1 MDRRNSLVLSASVN
15 LEKTCIHTKSI
26 FSLID
31 LDFEDEAFVNIKKHS
46 DRCIAC
52 SNALSKFELQN
63 QQAVFYIPKPQIDTE
78 TRNTFEREV
87 HEVFLAFE
95 LNERVKLK
103 LKIKKNFKKIDT
115 ATLEFIKNLSSKNM
129 IKTYALGLLMFVVL
143 RQFFN

>member
-1 MDRRNSLVLSASVN
+1 MDRRNSRVLSATVN

-31 LDFEDEAFVNIKKHS
+31 LDFEDETFVNIKKHS
-46 DRCIAC
+46 DRCDAC
-52 SNALSKFELQN
+52 SNALNKFELQN

-87 HEVFLAFE
+87 QEVFRIFE
-95 LNERVKLK
+95 LNEKMKLK
-103 LKIKKNFKKIDT
+103 LKIKNNFKKIDT
-115 ATLEFIKNLSSKNM
+115 ASIEFIKNLSSKNM
-129 IKTYALGLLMFVVL
+129 IKTYALGVVLFFVL

>member
-1 MDRRNSLVLSASVN
+1 MDRRNSLVLSTSVN

-31 LDFEDEAFVNIKKHS
+31 LDFEDQAFVNIKKHS
-46 DRCIAC
+46 DRCVAC
-52 SNALSKFELQN
+52 SNALSKFEQQN

-103 LKIKKNFKKIDT
+103 LKLKKNFKKIDT
-115 ATLEFIKNLSSKNM
+115 AALEFIKNLSSKNM
-129 IKTYALGLLMFVVL
+129 IKAYAFGLVMFVVL
-143 RQFFN
+143 RNFFN

>member
-1 MDRRNSLVLSASVN
+1 MDRRNSQVLSASIN

-52 SNALSKFELQN
+52 SNALSKFERQN
-63 QQAVFYIPKPQIDTE
+63 QQAVFFIPKPQIDTE

-87 HEVFLAFE
+87 HEVFMAFE
-95 LNERVKLK
+95 LNEKVK
-103 LKIKKNFKKIDT
+103 LKIKIKKNIKKIDT
-115 ATLEFIKNLSSKNM
+115 VAIEFIKNLSSINM
-129 IKTYALGLLMFVVL
+129 IKTYAFGLILFVFL